1 MVLKTTL
8 SFAKRFWSHIICLGD
23 ELSIILV
30 TQQIKTTETHE
41 NKVIL
46 AGI

>member
-8 SFAKRFWSHIICLGD
+8 SFAKRFWTLSICLD
-23 ELSIILV
+23 EELSIILAI
-30 TQQIKTTETHE
+30 QQIKTTETHE